1 MSVKI
6 YHNPRCGKSRAG
18 LQAVE
23 NSNVKFEIIKYLDT
37 KPSIDEITGLLKKL
51 NMKPIEL
58 VRIKEDIWKENYK
71 GKELSDSEIIKAM
84 ADNSKL
90 IERPIVT
97 KDNKAVLGRPTENI
111 SEFLK

>member
-18 LQAVE
+18 LKAVQE
-23 NSNVKFEIIKYLDT
+23 AGIEPEIIKYLDS
-37 KPSIDEITGLLKKL
+37 KPGVAEIMDILEKL

-58 VRIKEDIWKENYK
+58 VRIKEAIWKDNYK
-71 GKELSDSEIIKAM
+71 GKELSDKEVVSAM
-84 ADNSKL
+84 AENPKL
-90 IERPIVT
+90 MERPIVV
-97 KDNKAVLGRPTENI
+97 KGDKAVLGRPTENI